1 MSTQIRKK
9 GDIIINPRT
18 QRPVKVGSRVWLNL
32 VKQGI
37 VEGRYTDPKELGDL
51 PEQYEEIPPQE
62 IEEKIEQVNKTLP
75 KHQQAVRGRGR
86 YKGKIVSRNKRLA
99 PEEVSRYT
107 AQVATRA
114 VANNI
119 NTLAEYE
126 DDDIEGI
133 MLEKMILAEMMGGNS
148 KPQAKPKGRTKQ
160 KVAPTQEVYEEVE
173 PEEYDYEE
181 VEEDDYP
188 EENWEY

>member
-1 MSTQIRKK
+1 MSTQIPTK
-9 GDIIINPRT
+9 GTLIINPKT
-18 QRPVKVGSRVWLNL
+18 SRPIRVGSRTWLNL
-32 VKQGI
+32 VKEGVVSGI
-37 VEGRYTDPKELGDL
+37 HRDPKELGDL

-119 NTLAEYE
+119 NTLADCE
-126 DDDIEGI
+126 DVEG
-133 MLEKMILAEMMGGNS
+133 MLEKMILEEMMGSNT
-148 KPQAKPKGRTKQ
+148 QAKPKRTK
-160 KVAPTQEVYEEVE
+160 KVAPKQEVYEEVE